1 MTAPAHASG
10 PVDVVV
16 TNPDGQTA
24 TLPGAFTYNAGPT
37 IVSVTP
43 DSGPSAGGTTVTI
56 TGTGFGGPGT
66 TVTVDGTSASLDGGS
81 STSVTFFTPSHV
93 AGTVDVV
100 VSNPDGQQAVAAGAF
115 THRDGPTLQTITP
128 SQGPAAGGTPVTITG
143 SGFGG
148 PATTVTFGGVTA
160 TIESRSATTLD
171 VISPAHASGPVDV
184 VVTNP
189 DGQQAIATT
198 GFLYVPAPSIQ
209 SVSPVSGTALGG
221 TQSDGNRIRFWWPG
235 HISQL
240 RRHQRNRHL
249 RVCNIIDGDHTRRT
263 SPGRSMLWSPTLTA
277 KQPRP
282 SRVHIPGGATGT
294 CIGVAQTN
302 NGHHRRRCES
312 HAHWKK
318 LPRRDPTDTERPQSP
333 HRSSLSQEW
342 RRGVD
347 ELREAT
353 VPHECGRLH
362 PEPAQNSEAS
372 MNSDTLTVD
381 PTSPADVSATPQP
394 PQFPTARPGMG
405 FNEASAAVVDYL
417 KTVLP
422 MGFWAVTRFDG
433 MRQLYLE
440 VRDDSYG
447 LGAGGSHLW
456 EDSFC
461 VNMVADRAPQIA
473 PDAMSIPE
481 YAAAGVAKQIDIG
494 AYVGIPIMRPDG
506 ELFGT
511 LCGLDPAPQS
521 DDILQHAPLLHILG
535 MLLSTIL
542 EADLERTRQAR
553 LLERAEMVAECD
565 QLTGLFNRRGWNRYM
580 EIEEARFRRFGDP
593 GAVIVIDLDG
603 LKEINDT
610 LGHHAGDELIKLAGS
625 VIRDTI
631 RDCDIAARLGGD
643 EFGIIASN
651 VVPADC
657 DVLVARILEG
667 FHDAGVSG
675 SIGHAAYT
683 VVAGF
688 PGAFVAADESMY
700 AEKRRRRAARLAGG

>member
-1 MTAPAHASG
+1 
-10 PVDVVV
+10 
-16 TNPDGQTA
+16 
-24 TLPGAFTYNAGPT
+24 
-37 IVSVTP
+37 
-43 DSGPSAGGTTVTI
+43 
-56 TGTGFGGPGT
+56 
-66 TVTVDGTSASLDGGS
+66 
-81 STSVTFFTPSHV
+81 
-93 AGTVDVV
+93 
-100 VSNPDGQQAVAAGAF
+100 
-115 THRDGPTLQTITP
+115 
-128 SQGPAAGGTPVTITG
+128 
-143 SGFGG
+143 
-148 PATTVTFGGVTA
+148 
-160 TIESRSATTLD
+160 
-171 VISPAHASGPVDV
+171 
-184 VVTNP
+184 
-189 DGQQAIATT
+189 
-198 GFLYVPAPSIQ
+198 
-209 SVSPVSGTALGG
+209 
-221 TQSDGNRIRFWWPG
+221 
-235 HISQL
+235 
-240 RRHQRNRHL
+240 
-249 RVCNIIDGDHTRRT
+249 
-263 SPGRSMLWSPTLTA
+263 
-277 KQPRP
+277 
-282 SRVHIPGGATGT
+282 
-294 CIGVAQTN
+294 
-302 NGHHRRRCES
+302 
-312 HAHWKK
+312 
-318 LPRRDPTDTERPQSP
+318 
-333 HRSSLSQEW
+333 
-342 RRGVD
+342 
-347 ELREAT
+347 
-353 VPHECGRLH
+353 
-362 PEPAQNSEAS
+362 